1 MNADAKFSQAM
12 ALLQHGQTA
21 AAEALLADVIRL
33 QPNHSEAFHVLGVL
47 TVQRGDATGGIELLR
62 KALEID
68 PNHVLAHCNLG
79 NSLRDLGQP
88 WQALVCYG
96 RALQLMPDFA
106 GAHYNHG
113 NALLDLN
120 RVHEALDSFER
131 ALALQPD
138 YPEVYNNRGNAL
150 RTLGRLEEALDSYQR
165 AWSLQPDSP
174 TVLVNGA
181 RVLRELGRHQDA
193 LAVLDRMLT
202 LQPGDPEA
210 LSERGEILLELRRP
224 EEALTC
230 FDRAVPLHPQPA
242 VALYNRG
249 NAWLH
254 MGRFDSALA
263 DYDSALQVKPDL
275 AVAWCNRGLSLW
287 GLDRQ
292 SEAVAN
298 LDQAVSLDPELAEA
312 FDARGKT
319 LRALN
324 RHEEA
329 LADFERALELRPG
342 VPDVLNRCA
351 ATLRDIR
358 RYDEAARCYD
368 ELLNAAPDYA
378 YAQGNAAHARLQIC
392 DWTGYGE
399 YVSRIEESV
408 LDGRRVCL
416 PGHFLMISS
425 SAAAQLQCAR
435 TFVADKHGA
444 PLPALWTGERYRHD
458 KIRVAYVSGDFR
470 HHAVSLLMAGVFEQ
484 HDRERFE
491 TIAISLQ
498 PEEDSL
504 MGQRIK
510 AAFDRF
516 IDVSNKNDY
525 DVAALMREAE
535 IDIAVDLMGF
545 TGGNR
550 NAIFAH
556 RPAPVQVGYLG
567 YPGTSAAPYID
578 YILGDEFVIPDAA
591 RQHYQEQVAH
601 LPECFQANEE
611 RRTTGPNFVT
621 RQEAGL
627 PDSALVLCSFNT
639 SYKINPRCFDIWMRL
654 LLAVPTSVLWL
665 VADDTTVEDNL
676 RREAVKRGVEAN
688 RLIFARWLP
697 YSEHLARMR
706 CADLFLDTL
715 PFNAGTTA
723 SDALWAGVP
732 LLTCAGEAFA
742 ARMAGSLL
750 TALGL
755 SELITYS
762 LEEYEALAMKL
773 VTNPAMLSQLRDKLA
788 RNRGASPV
796 FNAGRFCRHL
806 ESAYVTMHGLTQRG
820 EAPVGFAV
828 SAES

>member
-1 MNADAKFSQAM
+1 MSTDDKFSRAT
-12 ALLQHGQTA
+12 ALLQQGQTA
-21 AAEALLADVIRL
+21 AAEALCAEVIRL
-33 QPNHSEAFHVLGVL
+33 QPRHSDAFHVLGVL
-47 TVQRGDATGGIELLR
+47 MIQRGDANGGIELLR
-62 KALEID
+62 KSLEID
-68 PNHVLAHCNLG
+68 PDHVLAHCNLG
-79 NSLRDLGQP
+79 NALRDLGQP

-113 NALLDLN
+113 TALLDLK
-120 RVHEALDSFER
+120 RVHEALDSFDR

-138 YPEVYNNRGNAL
+138 YPEAYINRGNAL
-150 RTLGRLEEALDSYQR
+150 RVLGRLREALDSYQR

-174 TVLVNGA
+174 TVLENGA
-181 RVLRELGRHQDA
+181 RVLRELGHPQEA
-193 LAVLDRMLT
+193 LAVCDRLLA
-202 LQPGDPEA
+202 LQPGHPEG
-210 LSERGEILLELRRP
+210 LSERGNILLDLQRP
-224 EEALTC
+224 EEALAC

-242 VALYNRG
+242 MALYNRG

-254 MGRFDSALA
+254 MRRYDSALA
-263 DYDSALQVKPDL
+263 DYDGALQVKPDL

-292 SEAVAN
+292 SEAVASF
-298 LDQAVSLDPELAEA
+298 DQAVSIEPELADA
-312 FDARGKT
+312 FDARGKA

-324 RHEEA
+324 RHEDA
-329 LADFERALELRPG
+329 LADFERALALRPG
-342 VPDVLNRCA
+342 VPDVLNRRA
-351 ATLRDIR
+351 TTLRDIR

-368 ELLNAAPDYA
+368 ELLNAAPDYE
-378 YAQGNAAHARLQIC
+378 YALGNAAHARLQVC
-392 DWTGYGE
+392 DWSGYGK

-408 LDGRRVCL
+408 LGGRRVCL

-435 TFVADKHGA
+435 TFLTDTQGA
-444 PLPALWTGERYRHD
+444 PPAALWTGERYRHD

-484 HDRERFE
+484 HDRGRFE
-491 TIAISLQ
+491 TIVISLQ
-498 PEEDSL
+498 PEENSA
-504 MGQRIK
+504 MGRRVR

-516 IDVSNKNDY
+516 IDVSDKGDH
-525 DVAALMREAE
+525 DIAALMREAE

-578 YILGDEFVIPDAA
+578 YILGDEFVIPDTT
-591 RQHYQEQVAH
+591 RRHYQEQVVY

-611 RRTTGPNFVT
+611 RRIAGPGVVT

-627 PDSALVLCSFNT
+627 PESALVLCSFNT
-639 SYKINPRCFDIWMRL
+639 SYKINPHCFDIWMRL
-654 LLAVPTSVLWL
+654 LQTVSTSVLWL
-665 VADDTTVEDNL
+665 VADDTTVENNL
-676 RREAVKRGVEAN
+676 RREAISRGVDAN
-688 RLIFARWLP
+688 RLIFARWLQ
-697 YSEHLARMR
+697 YSEHLARLH

-732 LLTCAGEAFA
+732 LLTCSGEAFA

-755 SELITYS
+755 SELITHT

-773 VTNPAMLSQLRDKLA
+773 VTNPAMLAQLRDKLA
-788 RNRGASPV
+788 RNRSTAPV

-806 ESAYVTMHGLTQRG
+806 ESAYVRMWERSERG
-820 EAPVGFAV
+820 ETPESFAV
-828 SAES
+828 PPL